1 MLSNA
6 SVWRICLVVLLWF
19 SAVFALRAE
28 GQDGLFAQ
36 RARQAFEQTSR
47 DYAADTNS
55 SAAALALAVA
65 SFDWSEFSTNDIQLA
80 GIARVGVSACQ
91 RLIAHE
97 PESAAGQYY
106 LAMNLG
112 KLAQAEAPSIS
123 AYRMV
128 YDVEA
133 AFIQAA
139 KLDVHC
145 DYAGPARNL
154 GQLYYQ
160 APGWPLSI
168 GSKAK
173 AKQWLEMAVRLE
185 PGYPENQ
192 LKLAEARL
200 KWRERERLRASLKDM
215 AAIWPAAR
223 TNFAGQAWE
232 NKWLKWEARRAALE
246 KDAKPLL
253 DEETK

>member
-6 SVWRICLVVLLWF
+6 SVWRVCLAGLFWI

-28 GQDGLFAQ
+28 GQDAVFAQ
-36 RARQAFEQTSR
+36 RAQQAFEQALKAYT
-47 DYAADTNS
+47 ADTNS
-55 SAAALALAVA
+55 SSAALALAVA
-65 SFDWSEFSTNDIQLA
+65 GFDWSEFSTNDMQLA
-80 GIARVGVSACQ
+80 GIARTGVSACR
-91 RLIAHE
+91 RLIARE

-133 AFIQAA
+133 AFISAA
-139 KLDVHC
+139 KLDAHY

-154 GQLYYQ
+154 GQLYFQ

-168 GSKAK
+168 GSKPK
-173 AKQWLEMAVRLE
+173 AKQWLELAVRLE

-200 KWRERERLRASLKDM
+200 KWREREQLQSSLKDI
-215 AAIWPAAR
+215 AAIWPVAR
-223 TNFAGQAWE
+223 TNFIGQTWE
-232 NKWLKWEARRAALE
+232 GKWLKWEERRAALE
-246 KDAKPLL
+246 KDSKKLF
-253 DEETK
+253 DEEAK